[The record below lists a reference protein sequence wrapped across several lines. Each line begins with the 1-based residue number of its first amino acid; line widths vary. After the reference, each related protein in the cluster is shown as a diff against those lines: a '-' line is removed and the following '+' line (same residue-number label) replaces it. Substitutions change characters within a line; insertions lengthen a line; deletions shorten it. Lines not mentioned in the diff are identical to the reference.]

1 MNVVR
6 KIKHRLNQIKSL
18 SVYDFDLIRERMTD
32 WAQLQHYDQANAELV
47 EDCDR
52 VIFFGDSITDFWDL
66 STYFP
71 NQSYVNR
78 GISGQT
84 TPQMLIRFRPDAIA
98 LRPKL
103 VILLAGTNDIAG
115 NTGKTTIKQIQNNLM
130 SIVELAKYHQI
141 RMILASILPVSEIS
155 SATRPLI
162 KIQTLNDWIRQ
173 YCAENDCVY
182 LDYHSQMVNDRG
194 FLQSHLS
201 EDGLHPN
208 EAGYKIMAPLA
219 EAAIQKVICP
229 G

>member
-6 KIKHRLNQIKSL
+6 KMKQRFDKFRSL
-18 SVYDFDLIRERMTD
+18 AMYDFDLIKERMTD
-32 WAQLQHYDQANAELV
+32 WAQLQHYDQANAELIA
-47 EDCDR
+47 DLDR

-78 GISGQT
+78 GIAGQT

-98 LRPKL
+98 LHPKI

-115 NTGKTTIKQIQNNLM
+115 NTGRTTIEQIQSNLT
-130 SIVELAKYHQI
+130 SIVELAKYHEI
-141 RMILASILPVSEIS
+141 RMILASLLPVNELLAI
-155 SATRPLI
+155 TRPLK
-162 KIQTLNDWIRQ
+162 KIQTLNDWIQQ

-182 LDYHSQMVNDRG
+182 LDYHSHMVDDRG
-194 FLQSHLS
+194 FLPSHLS
-201 EDGLHPN
+201 ADGLHPN

-219 EAAIQKVICP
+219 EAAIQRAT
-229 G
+229 